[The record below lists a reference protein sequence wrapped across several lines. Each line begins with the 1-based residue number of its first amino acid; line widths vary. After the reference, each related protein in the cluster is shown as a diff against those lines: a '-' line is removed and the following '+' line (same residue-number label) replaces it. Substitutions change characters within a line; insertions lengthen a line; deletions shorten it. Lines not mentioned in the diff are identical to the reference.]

1 MMARMIGAA
10 LLWLLALAAPASAQ
24 TVRWVPEA
32 GTHGYRYESVTTV
45 PGAPGNAYRLDYDLV
60 SDGKGGLVAVV
71 LGAWHRGGGP
81 EWSDAEID
89 DACRKAL
96 HAEGKELARITLAP
110 IAPGTVANLG
120 PEFIAECTPADI
132 FFPITDI
139 LRVALVQVAP
149 EFGLAKLTA
158 PGQSGRYPGYATK
171 TERLDTAIDIVST
184 GGTITFT
191 TLVPGRATLDMVS
204 DPMKLTLIH
213 RRAYS
218 GADVTLTG
226 TETSG
231 FRIEID
237 PATGVLLGAVS
248 DGDKLDVT
256 MSLPGG
262 YSQPLPVSRETR
274 ITPRP

>member
-1 MMARMIGAA
+1 MARLIAAA
-10 LLWLLALAAPASAQ
+10 LWLVAITAPASAQ
-24 TVRWVPEA
+24 TIRWAPEA
-32 GTHGYRYESVTTV
+32 GTHSYRYETTTTV
-45 PGAPGNAYRLDYDLV
+45 PNAPGNGYRLDYDLV

-71 LGAWHRGGGP
+71 TGAWHREGAP

-89 DACRKAL
+89 DDCRTAL
-96 HAEGKELARITLAP
+96 HAQGKELARVTLSP
-110 IAPGTVANLG
+110 IALATVANLG
-120 PEFIAECTPADI
+120 PGFMAECAPADI
-132 FFPITDI
+132 FFPMTDI
-139 LRVALVQVAP
+139 LRLALVQVAP
-149 EFGLAKLTA
+149 EFGLARLTK

-171 TERLDTAIDIVST
+171 LERLDTAIDITST

-191 TLVPGRATLDMVS
+191 ALVPGRATIEMIS

-226 TETSG
+226 TEISG

-237 PATGVLLGAVS
+237 PASGVLLGAAS
-248 DGDKLDVT
+248 TGDKLDVT

-262 YSQPLPVSRETR
+262 YSQPLPVTRETQ
-274 ITPRP
+274 IALRP